1 MRAEAGASD
10 ARAARGRGFW
20 AAVVLAVALLV
31 GGVLAVDPGR
41 TRSFG
46 WFAYQ
51 PLPSEAGL
59 PYMFFPDQLW
69 GLLLV
74 ALGAL
79 LLSGLVGYGLGS
91 RRATTRRGRRP
102 SAR

>member
-1 MRAEAGASD
+1 M
-10 ARAARGRGFW
+10 
-20 AAVVLAVALLV
+20 ALLV
-31 GGVLAVDPGR
+31 GGVLVADPGR

-51 PLPSEAGL
+51 PLPAEAGL

-69 GLLLV
+69 GLLLL

-79 LLSGLVGYGLGS
+79 LLSGLVGYALGS
-91 RRATTRRGRRP
+91 RRGPTRPGQRP